1 MKVDPRT
8 VNLLIL
14 DMDNTLYDW
23 IDYFVPAIYAM
34 LPVAARL
41 LNVDDD
47 TLREDLRAVHV
58 AHRNTEQPF
67 ALLET
72 RAVDMRFPDL
82 SRREKHDILKPAFD
96 AFNEV
101 RKQRLR
107 LYPGVHETL
116 AKIKA
121 TGCRLFGHTEATEIN
136 ISTRLRALG
145 LSQFLEAVYAVPSD
159 GTPHPVGDDR
169 AEQPDRVPV
178 YVMPPTARK
187 PDPRSLYAVLA
198 GAGISAEYCAYVGDS
213 MTKDVA
219 MAKRAGVIAAWARY
233 GVSRSRQMWLDL
245 VKVSHWDPSAV
256 VTADIA
262 TPQPPDIQPDVI
274 LDSFEQ
280 LLDNFRF
287 SKAQLSLVLAGPV
300 N

>member
-1 MKVDPRT
+1 MDLRT

-23 IDYFVPAIYAM
+23 IGYFVPAIYAM
-34 LPVAARL
+34 LRVAACL
-41 LNVDDD
+41 LDVDED

-72 RAVDMRFPDL
+72 RAVDVRLPGL

-107 LYPGVHETL
+107 LYPGVRETL
-116 AKIKA
+116 AEIKA
-121 TGCRLFGHTEATEIN
+121 AGCRLFGHTEATEIN
-136 ISTRLRALG
+136 ISARLRALG

-159 GTPHPVGDDR
+159 GAPHPMGDDK
-169 AEQPDRVPV
+169 AERPERVSV
-178 YVMPPTARK
+178 RVMPPSARK

-198 GAGISAEYCAYVGDS
+198 ETGVAAEYCVYVGDS

-219 MAKRAGVIAAWARY
+219 MAKSAGVIAAWARY
-233 GVSRSRQMWLDL
+233 GTSRSHQMWLDL
-245 VKVSHWDPSAV
+245 VKVSHWDPGAV
-256 VTADIA
+256 ATADTTIQ
-262 TPQPPDIQPDVI
+262 QPIDIHPDVI

-287 SKAQLSLVLAGPV
+287 SATQVPLVLAGLV